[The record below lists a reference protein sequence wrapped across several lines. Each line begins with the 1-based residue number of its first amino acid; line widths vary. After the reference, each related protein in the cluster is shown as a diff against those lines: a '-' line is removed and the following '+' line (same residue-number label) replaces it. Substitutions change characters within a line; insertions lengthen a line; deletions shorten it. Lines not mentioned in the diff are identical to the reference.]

1 MKKLFRLYEYGK
13 SYLKNKI
20 QSTSNEVVLPVL
32 IVVGASV
39 VGTRVVGLGDVRSP
53 PAPGF

>member
-1 MKKLFRLYEYGK
+1 MKIMFRLYEYGK
-13 SYLKNKI
+13 NLKNKI

-53 PAPGF
+53 SAPGF